1 MSIDLVGSLDAINR
15 SDASS
20 RTESGE
26 STPPR
31 PEQDDDVAQLPF
43 VPQRARLMPGGP
55 RFISASPS
63 TLTCRNFCSART
75 VAQFPGKP
83 HPAASRLTRLF
94 AARAIAPNFLGSHGR
109 SGSGLQP
116 TRMQRAPRSIPTS
129 MLLKRLS
136 SCLKRQCIDL
146 GRPHVHSRMSTD
158 HMLADSVVLL
168 RRAALGGKS
177 EFYGREIRPIP
188 QPLTHRVGG

>member
-20 RTESGE
+20 RTESEE
-26 STPPR
+26 SIPLR
-31 PEQDDDVAQLPF
+31 PEQGNDVAQLPF
-43 VPQRARLMPGGP
+43 VPQRAPGGP

-63 TLTCRNFCSART
+63 TLTCRNFWSART

-83 HPAASRLTRLF
+83 RPAASRLTCLF
-94 AARAIAPNFLGSHGR
+94 AARAIAPNFLGAPGR

-116 TRMQRAPRSIPTS
+116 TRMQRAPLRSIPTS

-136 SCLKRQCIDL
+136 SCLKRQSIDL

>member
-1 MSIDLVGSLDAINR
+1 MEYQHIMSIDLVGSLVSINR

-20 RTESGE
+20 RTESEE

-63 TLTCRNFCSART
+63 TLTCRNFWSART
-75 VAQFPGKP
+75 VAPFRGYP
-83 HPAASRLTRLF
+83 HPATRGLTCLF
-94 AARAIAPNFLGSHGR
+94 AARAIAPNFLGAHGR

-116 TRMQRAPRSIPTS
+116 TRMQGAPPGSIPTS
-129 MLLKRLS
+129 TLLKRLS
-136 SCLKRQCIDL
+136 CVSSTRASISA
-146 GRPHVHSRMSTD
+146 GFMST
-158 HMLADSVVLL
+158 
-168 RRAALGGKS
+168 LGCLQTTCGDGGLS
-177 EFYGREIRPIP
+177 IP
-188 QPLTHRVGG
+188 

>member
-20 RTESGE
+20 RTESAE

-43 VPQRARLMPGGP
+43 VPQRAPGGP

-63 TLTCRNFCSART
+63 TLTCRNFWSART

-83 HPAASRLTRLF
+83 RTAASRLTCLF
-94 AARAIAPNFLGSHGR
+94 AARAIAPNFLGAHGR

-116 TRMQRAPRSIPTS
+116 TRMQRAPHSIPTS

-136 SCLKRQCIDL
+136 SCLKRQSIDL
-146 GRPHVHSRMSTD
+146 GRPHVHSRMSQTTC
-158 HMLADSVVLL
+158 L
-168 RRAALGGKS
+168 
-177 EFYGREIRPIP
+177 PIP
-188 QPLTHRVGG
+188 